1 MRATVSAVTF
11 DLEEMART
19 SALRASDADRDSV
32 AERLRAA
39 AVEGRIDAE
48 ELEER
53 LHVALRARTYGD
65 LRRLVADLPAGRPQ
79 RSLGAAA
86 LWLAVRAAVL
96 LVALAVIVTVLMMT
110 ALWWIVGTLLWLTLR
125 GRRYG
130 WARPRSKALPTSMSF
145 LTIPNSRSHRAHFRR
160 TSWRSWP

>member
-79 RSLGAAA
+79 RSLG
-86 LWLAVRAAVL
+86 
-96 LVALAVIVTVLMMT
+96 VIVTVLMMT